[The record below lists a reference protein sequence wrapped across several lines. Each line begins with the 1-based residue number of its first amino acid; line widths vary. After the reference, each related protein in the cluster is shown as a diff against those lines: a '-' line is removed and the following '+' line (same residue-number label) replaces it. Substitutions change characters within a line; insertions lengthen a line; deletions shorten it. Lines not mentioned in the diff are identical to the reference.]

1 MESVPD
7 LTQNIKKKKKFQSP
21 KKTHKSPGAIKPYEN
36 LVLPSALVI
45 KLDKLVPLL
54 FELLFLV
61 CLIT

>member
-7 LTQNIKKKKKFQSP
+7 LTQNIKKKKNSNLR
-21 KKTHKSPGAIKPYEN
+21 KKTHKLPGAIKPYEN